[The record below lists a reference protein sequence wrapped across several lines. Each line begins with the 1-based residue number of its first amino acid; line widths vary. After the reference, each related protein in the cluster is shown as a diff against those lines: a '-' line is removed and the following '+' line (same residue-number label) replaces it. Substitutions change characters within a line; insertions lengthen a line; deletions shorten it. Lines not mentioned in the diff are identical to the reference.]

1 MNKVARKLRDENNE
15 LELGLSKEANDVMT
29 DIVVYIR
36 SANISDLNQEIVR
49 RDIDEMLLEGERR
62 GQSVAEVIGDDYKAF
77 CDSVICEVPQLTPL
91 QRFATLVL
99 DALLGIIIMLA
110 IWTVFAPLRQLSSG
124 GAWYIVTVRTSDL
137 IEGIAIIAAAFFIVG
152 YICKNSFK
160 PKKAVFAVGII
171 GETPLLKSISDRI
184 RSGKGERFFGL
195 LRPVLLCGVL
205 LLVTAYLVD
214 GSFNPFL
221 YFRF

>member
-171 GETPLLKSISDRI
+171 AIVAAC
-184 RSGKGERFFGL
+184 FAAF
-195 LRPVLLCGVL
+195 VLLPNAVL
-205 LLVTAYLVD
+205 LNMHIGISVLIIAVLLAV
-214 GSFNPFL
+214 
-221 YFRF
+221 YFVIEKRC

>member
-152 YICKNSFK
+152 YICKNAFK

-171 GETPLLKSISDRI
+171 AIVAAC
-184 RSGKGERFFGL
+184 FAAF
-195 LRPVLLCGVL
+195 VLLPNAVL
-205 LLVTAYLVD
+205 LNMHIGISVLIIAVLLAV
-214 GSFNPFL
+214 
-221 YFRF
+221 YFVIDKRC

>member
-171 GETPLLKSISDRI
+171 AIVAAC
-184 RSGKGERFFGL
+184 FAAF
-195 LRPVLLCGVL
+195 VLLPNAVL
-205 LLVTAYLVD
+205 LNMHIGISVLIIAVLLAV
-214 GSFNPFL
+214 
-221 YFRF
+221 YFVIDERC

>member
-1 MNKVARKLRDENNE
+1 MGERKMNKVARKLRDENNE

-171 GETPLLKSISDRI
+171 AIVAAC
-184 RSGKGERFFGL
+184 FAAF
-195 LRPVLLCGVL
+195 VLLPNAVL
-205 LLVTAYLVD
+205 LNMHIGISVLIIAVLLAV
-214 GSFNPFL
+214 
-221 YFRF
+221 YFVIDKRC

>member
-171 GETPLLKSISDRI
+171 AIVAAC
-184 RSGKGERFFGL
+184 FAAF
-195 LRPVLLCGVL
+195 VLLPNAVL
-205 LLVTAYLVD
+205 LNMHIGISVLIIAVLLAV
-214 GSFNPFL
+214 
-221 YFRF
+221 YFVIDKRC